1 MSEDTPAT
9 STDNALGTEGDSN
22 QLPGEDT
29 LFEAGADDNQLDEPY
44 APPETPRPNH
54 FGETPWEE
62 EHGESLDQRLAE
74 ETPEVWE
81 QAEEGRRQPDLAGR
95 LVSDTDTLDGQAN
108 DTFADAVAMDV
119 NGASAEEAAIHVVDE
134 P

>member
-29 LFEAGADDNQLDEPY
+29 LFEAGADDDHLDEGYTPPD
-44 APPETPRPNH
+44 APRLNH

-62 EHGESLDQRLAE
+62 EHGESLEQRLAE
-74 ETPEVWE
+74 EEPEVWE
-81 QAEEGRRQPDLAGR
+81 QPEEGRREPDLAGR
-95 LVSDTDTLDGQAN
+95 LVSDADTLDGQAN
-108 DTFADAVAMDV
+108 DTFADAVTMDL
-119 NGASAEEAAIHVVDE
+119 NGASAEEAAVHVVDE

>member
-9 STDNALGTEGDSN
+9 STDDALGTEGDSN

-29 LFEAGADDNQLDEPY
+29 LAEGASDDNLLDEAY
-44 APPETPRPNH
+44 APPDQPRPNH

-62 EHGESLDQRLAE
+62 EQGESLDQRLAE
-74 ETPEVWE
+74 EEPETWE
-81 QAEEGRRQPDLAGR
+81 EPEAGRRQPDLAGR
-95 LVSDTDTLDGQAN
+95 LVPDSDALEGREN
-108 DTFADAVAMDV
+108 DTFADAVSMDV
-119 NGASAEEAAIHVVDE
+119 DAASAEEAAVHVVDE